1 MFIIGY
7 VYLEAMGL
15 EVLEKLFEFKKESG
29 YAEEEL
35 RQAEKKFSI
44 QLPPHLKE
52 LYLKYGKDHV
62 LNGHNF
68 LVPPSHWYV
77 SPEGYFSF
85 FIENQAVC
93 GWWIKFDRATGLS
106 NGEVFCSFDDI
117 CTYQDAPDLEHFWV
131 KLGFSYSTVL
141 FPYRWKA
148 RIKKEEEQIIIQHFG
163 KAKTEAICP
172 NYFESRYYWTD
183 LKYLISIHR
192 SRNGDLFIYII
203 TKLNSLEEIKKL
215 IPNTIWCQLR
225 DETYLRSSYRH
236 QIDRFRG
243 SEEPSNSIDQSNT
256 NQSPPPASVDDDLPF

>member
-1 MFIIGY
+1 LFIIGY

-15 EVLEKLFEFKKESG
+15 EVLEELFEFEKESG
-29 YAEEEL
+29 YSEEEL

-44 QLPPHLKE
+44 QLPSLLKE
-52 LYLKYGKDHV
+52 LYLKYGKEDV

-93 GWWIKFDRATGLS
+93 GWWIKFDSGTGLS

-131 KLGFSYSTVL
+131 KLGFSYSIVL
-141 FPYRWKA
+141 FAYRWKA

-183 LKYLISIHR
+183 LKYLVSTYKNRNGELFISIV
-192 SRNGDLFIYII
+192 SKQSSF
-203 TKLNSLEEIKKL
+203 E
-215 IPNTIWCQLR
+215 TIQNILPDTVWCPLR
-225 DETYLRSSYRH
+225 DETHLRSSYRH
-236 QIDRFRG
+236 QIDRYRENED
-243 SEEPSNSIDQSNT
+243 SSVSTDQPNT
-256 NQSPPPASVDDDLPF
+256 SQTPTAVDDDLPF